1 MINDNRGFK
10 SKLYIIFFLH
20 CLCVCFP
27 LLFTEEIVRSFIYVN
42 YLLQIFCI
50 VLYSRIVKDQLKF
63 FISPSIL
70 SSLYLLISFV
80 LADLLFRNNM
90 YLLEYQSNF
99 YSSWTH
105 IHKSLIFYNGCTFLL
120 CVSYFCSKPFF
131 IKNVLNSYRGIKSSV
146 KNSILIFILLLFV
159 LISNIQLSFPG
170 GSIDISTILSTILAI
185 CLFVRIKN
193 INGSKRFLF
202 YLLIIAIF
210 AVFRFNNKRE
220 AIFLIYPILLLELST
235 FKYKLIKLKYIFQLI
250 LIGLSIFLVIVY
262 MSIMRRDQGKDDVSI
277 SQIAD
282 IIPAVIE
289 YISIDNVLPILA
301 DNIEVN
307 YVYINSHHAVELIEN
322 KPELMTWGGTYIKP
336 LFLFIPR
343 SVFPNKPEGVITLYT
358 KAALPDAAASG
369 YCLPLSIQTESYW
382 NFGFLGGLLMTFL
395 VFSFLNLAFK
405 YFYKSL
411 QDDKFSNILYL
422 YLYYVFGILYRD
434 AGFEKLILWIFVAV
448 VFLYLIKYIFKNKK
462 IEIRMK

>member
-10 SKLYIIFFLH
+10 RKLYIIFFLH

-42 YLLQIFCI
+42 YLLQIFYI

-105 IHKSLIFYNGCTFLL
+105 IHKSLIFYNACTFLL
-120 CVSYFCSKPFF
+120 CVSYFCSKPYFVR
-131 IKNVLNSYRGIKSSV
+131 NTLNRYIEINPSI
-146 KNSILIFILLLFV
+146 KNSILIFILLLIV

-170 GSIDISTILSTILAI
+170 GSIDISTIFSTILAI
-185 CLFVRIKN
+185 SLFVRIKN
-193 INGSKRFLF
+193 INGSKRFIL

-220 AIFLIYPILLLELST
+220 AIFLIFPILLLELST
-235 FKYKLIKLKYIFQLI
+235 LKYKLINVKYIFQL
-250 LIGLSIFLVIVY
+250 LVVGLSMFLVIVY
-262 MSIMRRDQGKDDVSI
+262 MSIMRRDQGKDEVSI
-277 SQIAD
+277 SQIKD
-282 IIPAVIE
+282 VIPAVIE

-307 YVYINSHHAVELIEN
+307 YVYINSHHAIELIEN

-336 LFLFIPR
+336 LFIFIPR
-343 SVFPNKPEGVITLYT
+343 SIFPNKPEGVITLYT
-358 KAALPDAAASG
+358 RAALPDAAANG

-382 NFGFLGGLLMTFL
+382 NFGFIGGLLMTFF
-395 VFSFLNLAFK
+395 VFSFLNSFFK
-405 YFYKSL
+405 YFYKSI
-411 QDDKFSNILYL
+411 QENKFSNILYL

-434 AGFEKLILWIFVAV
+434 AGFEKIILWVFAAV
-448 VFLYLIKYIFKNKK
+448 VFLYLLKYIFKNKK
-462 IEIRMK
+462 IQILMK